1 MIKNKKLNTIYV
13 IILIIGLCFFQQL
26 FVAPPGSHTHVVPT
40 PTPTPAPTPSAI
52 TDITSQSDY
61 ITSSASVVALRPI
74 ILPYLSKSLE
84 SQIDYQLP
92 ENTDGL
98 QLGYLPIREDNA
110 LPIQTIFTNFYN
122 QIVSGTALSYSIN
135 TDTGPT
141 TYTAPAF
148 SYSSLLN
155 TVLPLFVTTDSGQ
168 YYGYAF
174 TSGSLPL
181 QILSDMQT
189 EIVTYAQLA
198 MDNITYLNYAT
209 TDGIN
214 FVGNGTF
221 FATTPLSGTVAP
233 QYQVQN
239 SAGCIPAPQPSS
251 SSTALPDSHIAQL
264 NNVFDGQL
272 FTAFNNSF
280 STNQSLLAGQT
291 SIISVSS
298 AQQNYTNIYNNY
310 LYQLSNNVAHWGF
323 ALIAQLAS
331 MYNAQ
336 VYFNGANGIAN
347 ANAGFNG
354 IPNIALLDNYG
365 ALTITAI
372 NQLSSIAQT
381 MNITIVPPSGVQV
394 YNNLGDIAGYAG
406 FRSLELAA
414 SYVAGTATPPSTS
427 ASTGIPTQNN
437 QPVIDPQT
445 TVQQLQTA
453 LTLNNKTVGQV
464 QPSVDPAVIL
474 QAVVESIINAYQYF
488 SLAQSYYSQAQ
499 NNVMIGFYQEK
510 VSSLQKLTD
519 SIEQVSTDMGNT
531 SPLSATSSSEDLT
544 SFVNKYNDI
553 QNNFDLV
560 AQTFYQMG
568 QSGLGLYFQKLSAQA
583 GIGEYQQILTTL
595 SAWYRG
601 TLTSYGISNS
611 GGYINYANA
620 EPIVTV
626 SDWSQ
631 YAENALDQETKF
643 QTLITYLQQQVAQAA
658 LVYAQELSFYSALG
672 SNLSAD
678 DQKIMADLYAT
689 VQIFEHLSKGLAGMG
704 YLQDILGQNYQ
715 TATDFSGVITTIMAS
730 ENMFI
735 DALNELLQADALIA
749 NASAGVLDYVQVQN
763 IFANQDSA
771 IYTPANSDGLPTITT
786 FYNLAY
792 VHRAR
797 LCYHAG
803 QILAAKQEPMALYL
817 FWASVALYSQ
827 LSSLDPNG
835 TTAPYSW
842 ADNNQSWINN
852 TGTIPSFITNNTTLF
867 KTLFNRA
874 TAISGSIS
882 SLTSATDI
890 SAAYQQ
896 LMMIYFTLFSTDSN
910 DSNDSNDSSGAQ
922 VAAAVNKFITDVN
935 AALAWYQTPTGQT
948 VTYAHLMQAMIN
960 YQAYLMC
967 TENVNYSSNVQ
978 YNHITAVTVQSYL
991 NAAQNLLADFKTSN
1005 QIDPTANATPISI
1018 PQSPTDLQFQQLSVQ
1033 LQAQADATLAV
1044 QQASIDQA
1052 VLQAYYLPGTV
1063 TSLDFSVAN
1072 INFNQQLGDLYFNY
1086 ATSLLTTAKA
1096 NFNAGTSY
1104 NLNNNDTYTTIITT
1118 YQQAIEYYNQAGN
1131 TASSLKAQ
1139 QAMSSAVGWQLY
1151 SMVIPVNM
1159 CDLAT
1164 MAGNASVLGDILPA
1178 SCQADS
1184 AITASYSANPTWP
1197 QFVLNYS
1204 EILIP
1209 TALVNGV
1216 DLSAVAQ
1223 QYLNKTVTTPDILTN
1238 LVAPLKTNIY
1248 NQLVNLVG
1256 QSQVQFTNCT
1266 GTVSACIG
1274 QLVAQDMAQAQALL
1288 SGSVK
1293 TSSGVVLQSS
1303 YSVVQKQ
1310 DPLSG
1315 VTGYYLIGN
1324 NVPLPAMPRF
1334 SGEITTAMFYYS
1346 QGALPIFSPGTQPVN
1361 ISGQLLLPAP
1371 DATALTTVNAALFN
1385 ANYLTLLALQAQLN
1399 SALASSTYTQLKAC
1413 SSKDLLAMTQ
1423 NTSQLTIYQNFYTH
1437 SLSPVLTNLLATY
1450 DYVADFASAL
1460 TSYPQL
1466 ENFIRAQEV
1475 NAYINWISIEKQFL
1489 FGDPTALL
1497 DHNYKDCLDGIMVL
1511 QNQALQLFLNGVS
1524 PNQAIALN
1532 NQLVNEVCTILENT
1546 GDLLVTLPGNIPSIA
1561 YPTTTSSY
1569 PVIPTD
1575 ATFNKWYDAAIFY
1588 SGALGFYQNNYQTGY
1603 DSGGNPTYSMPT
1615 DSGLRLY
1622 SKQCLALYND
1632 AIFRLAVFGNNAFT
1646 ECKCKLY
1653 SGSYTP
1659 SGGTQVLLTNAFEAA
1674 AIAQQVEATGNWN
1687 QNLDTTINTLMSS
1700 NFQGNYVCDQTGAGA
1715 WLTPVLNISQ
1725 GVITQLTPAF
1735 KEFLLAAKG
1744 GCSTSTFNGE
1754 PGCGTNAQD
1763 AGTLMKNQY
1772 MVQALS
1778 SLSLL
1783 SGVSSP
1789 NSSVPM
1795 QAISNIVNLSNKIT
1809 ENPSAINQYLCGTF
1823 TQDATTNALTVTSS
1837 GIFNSNPGFAT
1848 DAQIAASVKDTTVP
1862 LPYPAISIINVD
1874 SKGVFS
1880 TQSIV
1885 VGSAYPKSILDDTT
1899 IMYTPTLEYWS
1910 SLPRFLQDLQTPISL
1925 WFGNPYDPN
1934 FTPIDPAT
1942 FNAWVSS
1949 LNVVAINMYGN
1960 IYYPFLTDSS
1970 APTSLIQQAYNDMQ
1984 NLSQSNNSQANQY
1997 IG

>member
-1 MIKNKKLNTIYV
+1 MIKNKKLNKIYALMV
-13 IILIIGLCFFQQL
+13 ITFFCCSHKL
-26 FVAPPGSHTHVVPT
+26 FGPPPGSNTHVVPT
-40 PTPTPAPTPSAI
+40 PTPSPAPTPAPVPTPGLAI
-52 TDITSQSDY
+52 TDITSQSVY
-61 ITSSASVVALRPI
+61 ISSNASVVALRPI
-74 ILPYLSKSLE
+74 ILSYLSEKLE
-84 SQIDYQLP
+84 SEISYQLP
-92 ENTDGL
+92 ENTHGL
-98 QLGYLPIREDNA
+98 QLGYLPVRQDNA

-141 TYTAPAF
+141 THTAPAF

-155 TVLPLFVTTDSGQ
+155 SVLPLFVTTDNGQ

-174 TSGSLPL
+174 VSGSLPL

-251 SSTALPDSHIAQL
+251 SSAALPDSHIAQL
-264 NNVFDGQL
+264 NNFFNGQL
-272 FTAFNNSF
+272 FTTFSNSF
-280 STNQSLLAGQT
+280 NSNQSLFSG
-291 SIISVSS
+291 SSSVISSS
-298 AQQNYTNIYNNY
+298 GAQQNYTNIYNNY

-323 ALIAQLAS
+323 ALIAKLALN
-331 MYNAQ
+331 YNAQ
-336 VYFNGANGIAN
+336 VYFNGVNGIAN
-347 ANAGFNG
+347 ANAEFNG
-354 IPNIALLDNYG
+354 IPNVPLLDNYG

-372 NQLSSIAQT
+372 NQLASIAQT
-381 MNITIVPPSGVQV
+381 MNLTLVPPSGVQL

-427 ASTGIPTQNN
+427 ASTGIPVQNN
-437 QPVIDPQT
+437 QPIIDPQT

-519 SIEQVSTDMGNT
+519 SIEQVSTDMGNV
-531 SPLSATSSSEDLT
+531 SPLSATSSSDDLA
-544 SFVNKYNDI
+544 SFVSKYNDI

-560 AQTFYQMG
+560 AQAFYQMG

-595 SAWYRG
+595 SAWYSG

-620 EPIVTV
+620 EPIVNV
-626 SDWSQ
+626 ANWEQ
-631 YAENALDQETKF
+631 YAGNALDQESNF
-643 QTLITYLQQQVAQAA
+643 QTLITYLQQQVAQAS

-672 SNLSAD
+672 SNLSPD

-715 TATDFSGVITTIMAS
+715 TATDFSDVITTIMAS

-735 DALNELLQADALIA
+735 DALNELAQADALIA
-749 NASAGVLDYVQVQN
+749 KATPGVLDYVQVHN
-763 IFANQDSA
+763 IFANQDSS
-771 IYTPANSDGLPTITT
+771 IYTPKNSDGLPTITT

-817 FWASVALYSQ
+817 LWASVGLYNQ
-827 LSSLDPNG
+827 LSATDANADNP
-835 TTAPYSW
+835 PYSW
-842 ADNNQSWINN
+842 ALNNQSWVN
-852 TGTIPSFITNNTTLF
+852 TITIASFINSNSTLF
-867 KTLFNRA
+867 NTLFNRA
-874 TAISGSIS
+874 TALSTSIG
-882 SLTSATDI
+882 SLTAATDI

-896 LMMIYFTLFSTDSN
+896 LMMIYFTLFSTDS
-910 DSNDSNDSSGAQ
+910 DSDVSTAVDAFYQDANNALSWYKS
-922 VAAAVNKFITDVN
+922 AA
-935 AALAWYQTPTGQT
+935 GQT
-948 VTYAHLMQAMIN
+948 VPYANLMQAMIN
-960 YQAYLMC
+960 YQVYLMC
-967 TENVNYSSNVQ
+967 MANGDFVGNYLSNAQ
-978 YNHITAVTVQSYL
+978 QLLTA
-991 NAAQNLLADFKTSN
+991 FKVSN
-1005 QIDPTANATPISI
+1005 QIDSTANATPIVI
-1018 PQSPTDLQFQQLSVQ
+1018 PQSPTDLQFQQLSAQ
-1033 LQAQADATLAV
+1033 LQAQTDSLLAL

-1052 VLQAYYLPGTV
+1052 VLQAYYYDLPGTV
-1063 TSLDFSVAN
+1063 TALDFSVAN
-1072 INFNQQLGDLYFNY
+1072 IDFNQQLGDLYFNY
-1086 ATSLLTTAKA
+1086 ATSLLTRAKN

-1209 TALVNGV
+1209 TGLVNGV
-1216 DLSAVAQ
+1216 DLVAVAQ
-1223 QYLNKTVTTPDILTN
+1223 QYLNKTVTNPDILTN

-1248 NQLVNLVG
+1248 TQLVDLVG

-1288 SGSVK
+1288 SGAVK

-1310 DPLSG
+1310 DPTSG

-1371 DATALTTVNAALFN
+1371 DATAVTTVNAALFN

-1413 SSKDLLAMTQ
+1413 SGKDLLAMTQ
-1423 NTSQLTIYQNFYTH
+1423 NASQLTIYQNFYTY
-1437 SLSPVLTNLLATY
+1437 SLAPVLTNLLATY

-1475 NAYINWISIEKQFL
+1475 NAYMNWISIEKQFL

-1497 DHNYKDCLDGIMVL
+1497 DHNYKDCLDGIIDL
-1511 QNQALQLFLNGVS
+1511 YNQALDLFLNGVAT
-1524 PNQAIALN
+1524 NQAIALN

-1561 YPTTTSSY
+1561 YPTSTSSY
-1569 PVIPTD
+1569 PVIPAG

-1588 SGALGFYQNNYQTGY
+1588 SGALGFYQNNYQAGY
-1603 DSGGNPTYSMPT
+1603 DAGGNPTYSMPT

-1653 SGSYTP
+1653 TGTYNAPVLDASGNPVVPAQTKALS
-1659 SGGTQVLLTNAFEAA
+1659 LTNAFEAA
-1674 AIAQQVEATGNWN
+1674 AIAQQVEPTSSWM
-1687 QNLDTTINTLMSS
+1687 QNLDTTINTLVSP
-1700 NFQGNYVCDQTGAGA
+1700 NFQGNYVCDTTGSGA
-1715 WLTPVLNISQ
+1715 SLTPVLGVSQ

-1735 KEFLLAAKG
+1735 KEFLLAAKV
-1744 GCSTSTFNGE
+1744 GCSTSTFNGG

-1763 AGTLMKNQY
+1763 AGTLMQQQY

-1783 SGVSSP
+1783 SSVSSP
-1789 NSSVPM
+1789 NSPVPM
-1795 QAISNIVNLSNKIT
+1795 QAISNIMNLSNKIT
-1809 ENPSAINQYLCGTF
+1809 ETPSAINQYLCGTF
-1823 TQDATTNALTVTSS
+1823 TQDATTQAITVTSS
-1837 GIFNSNPGFAT
+1837 GIFNSHPGFAT
-1848 DAQIAASVKDTTVP
+1848 DADIAASVKDTTVP

-1885 VGSAYPKSILDDTT
+1885 IGSAYTESILASTN
-1899 IMYTPTLEYWS
+1899 IFYTPTIEYWS
-1910 SLPRFLQDLQTPISL
+1910 SLPRFLQDLQKPVSL

-1949 LNVVAINMYGN
+1949 LNAVAINMYGN
-1960 IYYPFLTDSS
+1960 IYYPFSTESDLYQT
-1970 APTSLIQQAYNDMQ
+1970 AYNDMQ
-1984 NLSQSNNSQANQY
+1984 NLSQSNNSQAGQY
-1997 IG
+1997 VG